1 MFWLR
6 NKKIIFWLPTLNYS
20 LVRIPV
26 PNLTCYWGNIGF
38 FQIFWKVY
46 NFMHLERYLSK
57 KYVPTLPKVF
67 RPVTSKA
74 QIIIWPSLIVSFN
87 GIKISTAHPDQMP
100 HDVVSDQGFHCFLT
114 DFALNI

>member
-1 MFWLR
+1 MDFFR
-6 NKKIIFWLPTLNYS
+6 FSGKYIILC
-20 LVRIPV
+20 I
-26 PNLTCYWGNIGF
+26 
-38 FQIFWKVY
+38 WKGICQ
-46 NFMHLERYLSK
+46 K